1 MWEIEFFV
9 TANGDCPL
17 KDFLDNP
24 DQKDDLPFIKSM
36 LDRLEAY
43 GNELR
48 YPVTKNIGEGLYEL
62 RVKTHRGCYRFPF
75 FYYKGKI
82 IVLTHGFLKKS
93 NKTPKSE
100 ITRAYEYKAEYLS
113 RKEKQK

>member
-24 DQKDDLPFIKSM
+24 DQKDDLPFIKTK
-36 LDRLEAY
+36 LDRLEEF

-48 YPVTKNIGEGLYEL
+48 YPETKILGKGLYEL
-62 RVKTHRGCYRFPF
+62 RVKTHRGIYRLPF

-93 NKTPKSE
+93 DKTPRSE
-100 ITRAYEYKAEYLS
+100 ITRAYEYKAEYIS